1 MATSQ
6 EASTENIP
14 LLMQTI
20 GERSYPFQTCFRSVE
35 IVAFLFFYTGRFA
48 GRLLWSKISR
58 KPHSWQALLG
68 QSITELCNAL
78 GATFIK
84 IGQILSTRCDL
95 FPPELIEPMIMLQD
109 GIKPFAFRKVP
120 AIIREQYGYRLS
132 EIFAEFEEEP
142 VSSAS
147 IASVYRARLHNGLL
161 VAVKIRRPDIKR
173 KVRDDIRLMRLMARG
188 MARLPAMRLVPVVE
202 MIDELGTSIE
212 QQIDLRIEARNNR
225 RFRAQLASEA
235 LVQVPALVE
244 EYCSEAILVME
255 FLEDLVRIDELD
267 WTEEEYQEAL
277 ITGLRALYTMIF
289 LDGFIHCDMHPGNF
303 FLRRGGRVVILDTG
317 FIARLNDQDR
327 RHFARFFLGIST
339 NAGRDCARILYETAA
354 HPSQTFDRE
363 GFDLAVVELI
373 NRTAGSKAAAF
384 QVATFAYHIF
394 DIQRRFGLRGSTNF
408 TMAILSLLIFEGIA
422 KQLYPQL
429 DFQSE
434 ARSFVLQGMLLRRP
448 D

>member
-6 EASTENIP
+6 EASVENIP
-14 LLMQTI
+14 LLAQTT
-20 GERSYPFQTCFRSVE
+20 GERSYPFQTCFRSIE
-35 IVAFLFFYTGRFA
+35 IVACLCFHTARFFC
-48 GRLLWSKISR
+48 RLLWSKVSR
-58 KPHSWQALLG
+58 KPRSRDALLG

-95 FPPELIEPMIMLQD
+95 FPPELIEPLIMLQD
-109 GIKPFAFRKVP
+109 GIKPFAFRKVLT
-120 AIIREQYGYRLS
+120 IVQTQYGSPLQ
-132 EIFAEFEEEP
+132 EVFAEFEEQP

-147 IASVYRARLHNGLL
+147 IASVYRARLHNGSL

-173 KVRDDIRLMRLMARG
+173 KVRDDIRLMRFMARG
-188 MARLPAMRLVPVVE
+188 MARLPAMRLVPVVD
-202 MIDELGTSIE
+202 MINELGDSIE

-225 RFRAQLASEA
+225 RFREQLAEDT

-244 EYCSEAILVME
+244 EYCNEAILVMD
-255 FLEDLVRIDELD
+255 FIPDLVRIDELD
-267 WTEEEYQEAL
+267 WTEAEYQEAL

-303 FLRRGGRVVILDTG
+303 FLRRGGGVVILDTG

-339 NAGRDCARILYETAA
+339 NAGRDCARILYET
-354 HPSQTFDRE
+354 SSYQSDTFERE
-363 GFDLAVVELI
+363 GFDLAVIELI

-384 QVATFAYHIF
+384 QVATFAFQIF

-434 ARSFVLQGMLLRRP
+434 ARSYVLQGMLLRQP
-448 D
+448 E